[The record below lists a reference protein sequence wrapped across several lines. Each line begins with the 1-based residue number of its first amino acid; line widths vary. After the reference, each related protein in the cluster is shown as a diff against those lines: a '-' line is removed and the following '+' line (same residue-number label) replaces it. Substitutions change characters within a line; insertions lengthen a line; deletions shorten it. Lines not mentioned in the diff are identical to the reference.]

1 METTG
6 SYGEAISFAYPSVVW
21 EQLHINGSS
30 TSKGGKSVASKDDVV
45 KALYRLN
52 PGLKD
57 RFENEDEFVEALI
70 AAGTAAFQTVSA
82 AKLGQIKLSQ

>member
-1 METTG
+1 MATVDSIPTITFTTDSSG
-6 SYGEAISFAYPSVVW
+6 WLSGGYTAV
-21 EQLHINGSS
+21 S
-30 TSKGGKSVASKDDVV
+30 TSKGGKSVASKDDMV

-57 RFENEDEFVEALI
+57 RFENQDEFVEALI